1 MRALRLLPVVLL
13 AALAALPLADARAN
27 GPDHSVESFDGQL
40 VSDACGF
47 LVVVHIEGTT
57 HVLAFEANGAG
68 TTRLFFGGPA
78 KLTMTNVAT
87 GETLFVNSSGPDAL
101 ATSPDGSVR
110 INFGPTLAEPVHPVT
125 GEPGL
130 WVLHGRLVA
139 AFDAEDNLIAHT
151 FVGRSTN
158 VCIELAA

>member
-57 HVLAFEANGAG
+57 
-68 TTRLFFGGPA
+68 RLFFGGPA

-110 INFGPTLAEPVHPVT
+110 INFGSTLAEPVHPVT